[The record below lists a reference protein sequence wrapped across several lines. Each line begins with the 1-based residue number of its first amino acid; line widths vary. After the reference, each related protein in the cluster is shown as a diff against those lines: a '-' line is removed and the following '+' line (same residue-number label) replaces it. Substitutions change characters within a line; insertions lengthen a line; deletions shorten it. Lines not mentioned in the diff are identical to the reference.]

1 MRTEQRPAIGQKQKM
16 SRRTVMVVA
25 VAASSILA
33 IIAVLFFIFNLGN
46 IRHGFASTPN
56 PKLNVRWRTISSS
69 NTTLKVRLE
78 VESSSPGNTL
88 NSGDFYMEYDP
99 ATLSFAGFS
108 YDSAFDPARGG
119 AGNYYGGKG
128 GSRVV
133 DFGPKT
139 GFDHPDN
146 NEMDIT
152 LVSNADQKTG
162 VPISNNSWMGVVDI
176 TFNILNPGQNTKLT
190 LNPTITGSTLT
201 DIYVGGPDL
210 PMTNWDQGIG
220 WGTMEIAP
228 LTASVTS
235 FTGDLQNDE
244 TVLKWTTSAEIN
256 SRSFTL
262 ERSQN
267 GTDFIALS
275 TVPAAGNTETTQ
287 DYTDYDKQPLSG
299 VSYYRLI
306 INGIDGKK
314 DTSKI
319 VSIENTSTS
328 GIAANGAP
336 TGDFGITSISPTAFT
351 DHTNVNYNMPK
362 DGKARVVIVS
372 MQGKQLA
379 DLELPSVQ
387 GVNTYHIQEA
397 GSWSPGV
404 YAVTM
409 YYEGQTAFGRMV
421 KE

>member
-1 MRTEQRPAIGQKQKM
+1 MSQRQVVGQKQKM
-16 SRRTVMVVA
+16 SRRTIII
-25 VAASSILA
+25 VAAGASSALA
-33 IIAVLFFIFNLGN
+33 IIAVLFFLFNIGN
-46 IRHGFASTPN
+46 VRHSFASVPN
-56 PKLNVRWRTISSS
+56 PKLNVRWRTLSTS
-69 NTTLKVRLE
+69 NTTLRVRLE

-99 ATLSFAGFS
+99 ASLSFAGFAF
-108 YDSAFDPARGG
+108 DSAFDPARGG

-128 GSRVV
+128 GTRVV

-152 LVSNADQKTG
+152 LISNADQKSG
-162 VPISNNSWMGVVDI
+162 IPISNNSWMGVVDI
-176 TFNILNPGQNTKLT
+176 TFKVLNPGENTKLT
-190 LNPTITGSTLT
+190 LNPAITGPTLS

-210 PMTNWDQGIG
+210 PMKNWDQGIG
-220 WGTMEIAP
+220 WGTIEIAP
-228 LTASVTS
+228 LTASITG
-235 FTGDLQNDE
+235 FTGELQNNE
-244 TVLKWTTSAEIN
+244 TVLKWTTSTEIN
-256 SRSFTL
+256 SQSFTV

-267 GTDFIALS
+267 GSDFLALS
-275 TVPAAGNTETTQ
+275 PVQAAGNTETAQ
-287 DYTDYDKQPLSG
+287 DYTEYDKQPLPG

-306 INGIDGKK
+306 INGINSKK
-314 DTSKI
+314 DTSSI
-319 VSIENTSTS
+319 VSVNNTNNTS
-328 GIAANGAP
+328 GIAANSAP
-336 TGDFGITSISPTAFT
+336 EGDFGITSISPTAFR
-351 DHTNVNYNMPK
+351 DHASVNYNMPK

-387 GVNTYHIQEA
+387 GVNTYHIREA
-397 GSWSPGV
+397 GNWSPGV

-409 YYEGQTAFGRMV
+409 YFEGQTAFGKMV